1 MRERIYNRSF
11 SLIRMAENK
20 KPFHYG
26 GQAVIEGVMIRGQ
39 HNVSVAVRRPDG
51 EIDITCNPLA
61 MFYKGRLRSI
71 PFIRGI
77 IVLIETMVLGI
88 QALLH
93 SAQIASAEES
103 GEQISAA
110 ALWGTAAISIAF
122 GVGIFFV
129 VPLLI
134 TNYFI
139 YPFIA
144 SAALGNLLEGI
155 LRIGIFLLYLWAIS
169 FIPDIKTVFAYHG
182 AEHKSVNAFE
192 SSVPLEPEQ
201 VQKYSTAHARCG
213 TSFLL
218 VVLVIAI
225 IVFTLLG
232 RPSLWVAI
240 ISRIVL
246 LPVIA
251 AIGYEFIRFGSDHMD
266 NPVIRGLLSPGMLI
280 QKMTTREPDEKQIE
294 TALCALQK
302 AIDADNEDQIGPQ
315 EDEVISSSVNS

>member
-1 MRERIYNRSF
+1 
-11 SLIRMAENK
+11 MAENK

-39 HNVSVAVRRPDG
+39 HNVSVAVR
-51 EIDITCNPLA
+51 
-61 MFYKGRLRSI
+61 LRTL

-77 IVLIETMVLGI
+77 IVLIETMALGI
-88 QALLH
+88 KALLY
-93 SAQIASAEES
+93 SAEIASTEET
-103 GEQISAA
+103 GEQISLA
-110 ALWGTAAISIAF
+110 ALWGTVAVSIVF

-134 TNYFI
+134 TNYCI

-144 SAALGNLLEGI
+144 SAVLGNLLEGI
-155 LRIGIFLLYLWAIS
+155 LRIGIFLLYLWLIS
-169 FIPDIKTVFAYHG
+169 LMPDIRTVFAYHG

-192 SSVPLEPEQ
+192 AGVPLVPEQ
-201 VQKYSTAHARCG
+201 VKKYSTAHARCG

-218 VVLVIAI
+218 VVLIIAI
-225 IVFTLLG
+225 IVFTLVG

-240 ISRIVL
+240 VSRIVL

-266 NPVIRGLLSPGMLI
+266 NPVIRGLLSPGLLI
-280 QKMTTREPDEKQIE
+280 QSMTTREPDERQIE
-294 TALCALQK
+294 TALCALHK
-302 AIDADNEDQIGPQ
+302 AIDADNEEQPCSQD
-315 EDEVISSSVNS
+315 DEARSSSVNS

>member
-1 MRERIYNRSF
+1 
-11 SLIRMAENK
+11 MAEDK

-51 EIDITCNPLA
+51 EIDVTCTPLA
-61 MFYKGRLRSI
+61 TFYKGRIRSV
-71 PFIRGI
+71 PFLRGI
-77 IVLIETMVLGI
+77 IVLIETMALGI

-93 SAQIASAEES
+93 SAQVASAEES
-103 GEQISAA
+103 GEQISAP
-110 ALWGTAAISIAF
+110 ALWGTAALSIAF

-139 YPFIA
+139 YPYIA
-144 SAALGNLLEGI
+144 SAVVGNLLEGI
-155 LRIGIFLLYLWAIS
+155 LRIGIFLLYLWGIS
-169 FIPDIKTVFAYHG
+169 LIPDIKTVFAYHG

-192 SSVPLEPEQ
+192 SGVPLEPEQ
-201 VQKYSTAHARCG
+201 VKQYSTAHARCG

-232 RPSLWVAI
+232 RLTLWVAI
-240 ISRIVL
+240 VSRIVL

-266 NPVIRGLLSPGMLI
+266 NPVIRSLLSPGLLI
-280 QKMTTREPDEKQIE
+280 QSMTTREPDERQIE
-294 TALCALQK
+294 TALSALRK
-302 AIDADNEDQIGPQ
+302 AIDSDNEGQGYPQ
-315 EDEVISSSVNS
+315 EEAISSSLNS

>member
-1 MRERIYNRSF
+1 
-11 SLIRMAENK
+11 MAENK

-51 EIDITCNPLA
+51 EIDITSTPLA
-61 MFYKGRLRSI
+61 TLYKGRLRTI

-77 IVLIETMVLGI
+77 IVLIETMALGI
-88 QALLH
+88 KALLH
-93 SAQIASAEES
+93 SAEIASADDS
-103 GEQISAA
+103 GEQLSPA
-110 ALWGTAAISIAF
+110 ALWGTVAVSIIF
-122 GVGIFFV
+122 GVGLFFII
-129 VPLLI
+129 PLLI

-139 YPFIA
+139 YPYVA

-169 FIPDIKTVFAYHG
+169 LMPDIRRVFAYHG

-192 SSVPLEPEQ
+192 SGVPLEPEQ
-201 VQKYSTAHARCG
+201 VKKYSTAHARCG

-218 VVLVIAI
+218 VVLIIAI
-225 IVFTLLG
+225 IVFTMVG

-266 NPVIRGLLSPGMLI
+266 NPVIRGLLSPGLLI
-280 QKMTTREPDEKQIE
+280 QSMTTREPDEEQIE
-294 TALCALQK
+294 TALCALHK
-302 AIDADNEDQIGPQ
+302 AIEIDDEEQNRSQ
-315 EDEVISSSVNS
+315 EGDVISSSVNS